1 MIPGLRR
8 AGLVALRVAV
18 VGAAL
23 LFLLRGVA
31 WTEVAAA
38 LRSTN
43 VLLLFGVVAVNGCM
57 MVVKASRLRLF
68 LEQGPSFKSCFLAK
82 LTTSAINNVVPFR
95 GGDVA
100 RVWMLERHARIPK
113 SAAAAVAVV
122 EAIFELIS
130 LAVVALVG
138 ALALHRQRWA
148 VGTASI
154 LLGAVVVGMW
164 SLKRMNRD
172 RAVPLP
178 DAPPTDGVLGRIR
191 QFIRRFLA
199 RVEPGTR
206 ALRKPKTVAVGMALS
221 VGDWVVEM
229 AMVMLCARAIHL
241 SIGPALAAVTL
252 LGINLAIALPSMP
265 ASAGAFES
273 GATLVLVLSGIPKG
287 PAVAF
292 ALLYHVVQ
300 VIPVTL
306 AGLAV
311 VSRAGVTLDR
321 LAAPQSAE

>member
-1 MIPGLRR
+1 MPALRR
-8 AGLVALRVAV
+8 AGLVALRLAV
-18 VGAAL
+18 VGAAF
-23 LFLLRGVA
+23 LFLLKGVA
-31 WTEVAAA
+31 WTEVTGT

-43 VLLLFGVVAVNGCM
+43 VLLLLGVVAINGCM
-57 MVVKASRLRLF
+57 MVVKASRLRLL
-68 LEQGPSFKSCFLAK
+68 LERGPSFKSCFLAK

-100 RVWMLERHARIPK
+100 RVWMLERHARITK
-113 SAAAAVAVV
+113 AAAAAVAVV

-130 LAVVALVG
+130 LAIVALVG
-138 ALALHRQRWA
+138 ALALHQQRWA

-154 LLGAVVVGMW
+154 ILSAAVVGVW
-164 SLKRMNRD
+164 SVKRMNRN
-172 RAVPLP
+172 RTVTIG
-178 DAPPTDGVLGRIR
+178 DARPTTGLLGA
-191 QFIRRFLA
+191 IRRFSE
-199 RVEPGTR
+199 RVEPGVR
-206 ALRKPKTVAVGMALS
+206 ALRKPQTVAVGMALS
-221 VGDWVVEM
+221 IGDWVLEM

-311 VSRAGVTLDR
+311 ASRAGVTLDR